1 MLTHALAVLAT
12 LPKPQYPP
20 EILVFS
26 YVTNIQGHHRK
37 SSKGFTNWQVKQDH
51 LNSIATSSTVIPA

>member
-1 MLTHALAVLAT
+1 MPTHALAVLAT
-12 LPKPQYPP
+12 LPKPQCPL

-26 YVTNIQGHHRK
+26 YVTNIQGHQK
-37 SSKGFTNWQVKQDH
+37 QFNKGFTNWQVKRDH